1 MQRLGGKRGLA
12 GRKGET
18 GRDGT
23 EQGEEE
29 EAGVEVRGAEVE
41 VRKLRMER
49 RRGQAVKKVRGSE
62 EELRS
67 PRS

>member
-1 MQRLGGKRGLA
+1 MA
-12 GRKGET
+12 GRKGEM
-18 GRDGT
+18 RIDGT

-41 VRKLRMER
+41 VRKFRMER
-49 RRGQAVKKVRGSE
+49 RREQAVKEVRGSE